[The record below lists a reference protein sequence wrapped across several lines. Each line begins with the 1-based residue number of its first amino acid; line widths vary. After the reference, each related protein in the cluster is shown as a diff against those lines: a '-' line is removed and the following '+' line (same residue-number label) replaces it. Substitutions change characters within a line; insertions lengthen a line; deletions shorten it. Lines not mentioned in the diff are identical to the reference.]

1 MGIFI
6 FEVVLC
12 FMIVG
17 VKYKIGYLGKGFE
30 K

>member
-6 FEVVLC
+6 FEFVLF
-12 FMIVG
+12 FMIVW